1 MCVIASCM
9 CVQIVD
15 AENDTEVQVTCS
27 IDEAQAM
34 LLEAGF
40 TKAFSRLRLADKSN
54 VCSILVNYHCM
65 TKVKAAM
72 DQYVEG
78 LQSLD
83 VLDEVRKDPEKW
95 KVFFVD
101 NNVKVDASESQLG
114 SNKLPAERQ
123 TYIHFVDFLDEC
135 DGG

>member
-1 MCVIASCM
+1 
-9 CVQIVD
+9 
-15 AENDTEVQVTCS
+15 
-27 IDEAQAM
+27 
-34 LLEAGF
+34 
-40 TKAFSRLRLADKSN
+40 
-54 VCSILVNYHCM
+54 M

-101 NNVKVDASESQLG
+101 NNVKVDASESQLKSRYLLNDVHVCKYSISQAG
-114 SNKLPAERQ
+114 AGCGL
-123 TYIHFVDFLDEC
+123 L
-135 DGG
+135 